1 MENSTNGGALSISA
15 ALEQAIL
22 KAVPDA
28 AVEVISSGGGHY
40 SLQVRS
46 PAFRDRSTLERHRL
60 VYAAIAPLMA
70 GDNAPVHAIDTL
82 KTVVD

>member
-1 MENSTNGGALSISA
+1 MSTADALK
-15 ALEQAIL
+15 EAIL

-28 AVEVISSGGGHY
+28 IVDVVASGGGHY
-40 SLQVRS
+40 SVHVRS

-70 GDNAPVHAIDTL
+70 GESAPVHAIDTL
-82 KTVVD
+82 KTAVD